1 MLCSNNAEKNH
12 VTLGCTKGRLRITSS
27 PRLPYFSES
36 SSSQAV
42 TASLLNN
49 FIHLHLY
56 ILKVMFKTQISIR
69 ILFIICVSVILQS
82 TVIIRIV
89 DPLCQIQLKYRG
101 RIYKNFSRE
110 RKKKNPKQLFMMN
123 GKTILWRG

>member
-1 MLCSNNAEKNH
+1 
-12 VTLGCTKGRLRITSS
+12 
-27 PRLPYFSES
+27 
-36 SSSQAV
+36 
-42 TASLLNN
+42 
-49 FIHLHLY
+49 
-56 ILKVMFKTQISIR
+56 MFKTQISIR

-110 RKKKNPKQLFMMN
+110 RKKKPKTAIYDEWENHFMAWIENMGHMFCLKDAPIKKN
-123 GKTILWRG
+123 NIL